1 MDFENIFLNKKNI
14 IYVIYDFFGRG
25 VMKREEWECWCSNKK
40 VIIIC
45 LIESCLKM
53 LMLC

>member
-1 MDFENIFLNKKNI
+1 MCFEVIFLDKKNI
-14 IYVIYDFFGRG
+14 IYVINDFFGKG
-25 VMKREEWECWCSNKK
+25 VMKREEWEYWCSNKK